1 MLTPS
6 SPPSPPTQ
14 ATVIKDD
21 LAAELIADVSFALE
35 DAAETDGV
43 VVRDIVEWVIDR
55 VITALRTDDRIPA
68 RTRDHWEAF
77 FADAGNKATYDLHWL
92 SGLIKPQQAAWAVE
106 DFFSDRSIDD
116 KPGAPQAGAGA

>member
-1 MLTPS
+1 MS
-6 SPPSPPTQ
+6 EQS
-14 ATVIKDD
+14 D
-21 LAAELIADVSFALE
+21 LIAYVERALE

-92 SGLIKPQQAAWAVE
+92 NGLIKPQQAIWAIE
-106 DFFSDRSIDD
+106 DFFTDRSMDD
-116 KPGAPQAGAGA
+116 KLTAPQAGARA